1 MKKRQHIDRI
11 QTSHATGLT
20 SSDVAKR
27 VATGNTNYIKRSVG
41 KSYLAIFATNIFTLF
56 NLIGIVVMILMVLC
70 SSTENMLFFVIILA
84 NTVIGIFQEVRSKR
98 QVEKMALVQQPTV
111 TVVRDS
117 VSFEIGTNS
126 IVLDDIVYYDTG
138 RQICADAIVVD
149 GQLSVNESML
159 TGESVPVKKSVGD
172 TIYSGSFVV
181 SGNCYC
187 RCDKVGSDSYV
198 QQLSDKVK
206 KFVKPNSQLMRSIRA
221 IVGVI
226 GIIILPLGIAT
237 FFTGGYDLSTIE
249 GIKQSILSASGSVIG
264 MVPSG
269 MVLLT
274 SMALAVSVIKLLKKK
289 VLVQELYCIEM
300 LARVDTLCLD
310 KTGTITDGT
319 MTVEQVISYDNTL
332 DIDSIIGSIVS
343 ATGDS
348 NSTADAVARY
358 SSSSAVIDS
367 IASIP
372 FSSATKFSCAELVGI
387 GTVAMGAGEFLL
399 KGEAKDKVAQLSQQ
413 YLAKGM
419 RVLTVAKSANSIVDD
434 KVDDFQL
441 IGLVI
446 ISDTIRSDA
455 SQIISWFVDNGVDIK
470 VISGDNPIAVSA
482 IAEKVGVAGASG
494 YISLDGLT
502 DDEVIA
508 SATKYSVFGR
518 VSPEQKA
525 LLVTALKHS
534 GRTVAM
540 TGDGV
545 NDILAMRQSDC
556 GITVASGSDAT
567 KSVAHLILLD
577 NNFGSMPSVVAEGR
591 QVVNNIQNSSSL
603 FLMKTTMTILT
614 TIMLLFM
621 VNTSYP
627 FQPQNL
633 YAIELFVIGIPSFL
647 LALKPNHSLI
657 KGSFLASTLTKTLP
671 SGFMMF
677 LSVAVTYMFSGV
689 LGISAEQC
697 STVAMFSMTLVGLM
711 SLWLL
716 ARPYNLINVGIGA
729 IGTVGTVACFVAMPQ
744 LLDFVAQLLGSQP
757 NGNTMYVPIG
767 TNSIIF
773 IAVNVVVMTALVVLS
788 RFFIKLYNNRREKI
802 LCRN

>member
-1 MKKRQHIDRI
+1 
-11 QTSHATGLT
+11 
-20 SSDVAKR
+20 
-27 VATGNTNYIKRSVG
+27 
-41 KSYLAIFATNIFTLF
+41 
-56 NLIGIVVMILMVLC
+56 
-70 SSTENMLFFVIILA
+70 MLFFVIILA

>member
-1 MKKRQHIDRI
+1 MKKRQPIERIEASCDR
-11 QTSHATGLT
+11 GL
-20 SSDVAKR
+20 SNSDVAKR
-27 VATGNTNYIKRSVG
+27 IATGNTNYIKRSVG
-41 KSYLAIFATNIFTLF
+41 KSYLAIFATNILTLF
-56 NLIGIVVMILMVLC
+56 NLIGIIVMILMVLC
-70 SSTENMLFFVIILA
+70 NSTENMLFFVIILA

-98 QVEKMALVQQPTV
+98 QVEKMALVQQPIV
-111 TVVRDS
+111 TAIRDGKQCD
-117 VSFEIGTNS
+117 IGTNS

-138 RQICADAIVVD
+138 RQICADSIVVE
-149 GQLSVNESML
+149 GEISVNESML
-159 TGESVPVKKSVGD
+159 TGESIAVKKVVGD
-172 TIYSGSFVV
+172 TLYSGSFVV
-181 SGNCYC
+181 SGNCYS
-187 RCDKVGSDSYV
+187 RCDKVGEDSYI
-198 QQLSDKVK
+198 QQLSAKVK
-206 KFVKPNSQLMRSIRA
+206 KFVKPNSQLMKSITA
-221 IVGVI
+221 IVKVI
-226 GIIILPLGIAT
+226 SIIILPLGIAT
-237 FFTGGYDLSTIE
+237 FFTGGYDLSTAE
-249 GIKQSILSASGSVIG
+249 GIRQSILAASGSVIG

-274 SMALAVSVIKLLKKK
+274 SMALAVSVIKLLRKK

-319 MTVEQVISYDNTL
+319 MTVEQVISYDDTL
-332 DIDSIIGSIVS
+332 DIASIIGSIVV
-343 ATGDS
+343 ATGDR

-358 SSSSAVIDS
+358 SANSTVIDS
-367 IASIP
+367 IANIP
-372 FSSATKFSCAELVGI
+372 FSSATKFSCAQFADI

-399 KGEAKDKVAQLSQQ
+399 AGKAKEEVAKLSQQ

-419 RVLTVAKSANSIVDD
+419 RVLTVAKSRDSIEGDTVGN
-434 KVDDFQL
+434 FQL
-441 IGLVI
+441 VGLVI
-446 ISDTIRSDA
+446 ISDTVRSDA
-455 SQIISWFVDNGVDIK
+455 GEIISWFVDNSVDIK

-482 IAEKVGVAGASG
+482 IAAKVGVAGAEN
-494 YISLDGLT
+494 YISLEGMS
-502 DDEVIA
+502 DDEVID

-647 LALKPNHSLI
+647 LALKPNRSLI
-657 KGSFLASTLTKTLP
+657 KGSFLKSTLSRTLP

-677 LSVAVTYMFSGV
+677 LSIAVTYMFSGV
-689 LGISAEQC
+689 LGLSADQC

-711 SLWLL
+711 SLWLI
-716 ARPYNLINVGIGA
+716 ARPYNLINIGIGA
-729 IGTVGTVACFVAMPQ
+729 IGTVGTIACFVALPS
-744 LLDFVAQLLGSQP
+744 LLDWITVLLGGTAS
-757 NGNTMYVPIG
+757 GNTMYVDIS
-767 TNSIIF
+767 TTSILF
-773 IAVNVVVMTALVVLS
+773 VVANVIVMTALVVLS
-788 RFFIKLYNNRREKI
+788 QYVIKLYNNKKENI
-802 LCRN
+802 LCKN